1 MTCHGALVHSPV
13 GVVSERRSTGFS
25 TGPPRTDPLRTARNR
40 RSRASLLVKRGSLAP
55 DPDPDWLPSTHSVAD
70 LGHLMSWIPMAS
82 PFPTVPAPT
91 GPAVMNSM
99 NQPTTQL
106 LLPLPPMMFVRG
118 WPE

>member
-13 GVVSERRSTGFS
+13 GVVSERRSTGS
-25 TGPPRTDPLRTARNR
+25 YTGPLRTDPLSTSPESKEPRLTF
-40 RSRASLLVKRGSLAP
+40 VKRGSLAP
-55 DPDPDWLPSTHSVAD
+55 DPDWLPSTQSVAD